1 MKSDLSNN
9 AEQFVPTEDVT
20 ETTDDGRTI
29 QLAVKGVPMP
39 VADAMAL
46 GLVKGAKPSEPSV
59 AGAHNAAIAAKRGA
73 APAENKAGKPSEKKS
88 EKAE

>member
-9 AEQFVPTEDVT
+9 AEQFVPAEDVT

-39 VADAMAL
+39 MADAMAL
-46 GLVKGAKPSEPSV
+46 GLVKGGKAPEPS
-59 AGAHNAAIAAKRGA
+59 AAEAHNAAIAAKRGA
-73 APAENKAGKPSEKKS
+73 VPAENKVTKPSDKKS